1 MKRCLWIFVFIFFI
15 TGCQSNENKDLKP
28 PQPTITVDNQEISY
42 AIGTYSWSE
51 NGEVVN
57 ADSASPAEL
66 VEKVK
71 VNEVPIGKTISINFD
86 NKPSSIEIGIWEN
99 NGVNLKRSN
108 THEFR
113 LPEQEGEFIFVIHAS
128 WDEGDGIYAFPIK
141 TINN

>member
-1 MKRCLWIFVFIFFI
+1 M
-15 TGCQSNENKDLKP
+15 
-28 PQPTITVDNQEISY
+28 
-42 AIGTYSWSE
+42 GTYSWSK

-71 VNEVPIGKTISINFD
+71 MNEVPSGKTISINFD
-86 NKPSSIEIGIWEN
+86 YKPSSIEIGNWEN
-99 NGVNLKRSN
+99 NGVDLKRSN

-113 LPEQEGEFIFVIHAS
+113 LPELEGKFIFVIHAS
-128 WDEGDGIYAFPIK
+128 WDEGDGIYAFRIK